1 MLNLLLS
8 ETVVGMHTFEIDLDE
23 EDSYKVKTSQK
34 LYISFFD
41 AKMLL
46 ISTQTRDFPSA

>member
-1 MLNLLLS
+1 
-8 ETVVGMHTFEIDLDE
+8 MHPFEIDLDE

-34 LYISFFD
+34 LYISIQKLYISFFD
-41 AKMLL
+41 SKMLL